1 MISGDWAQGIADV
14 RKRRAIV
21 NFSQQNIYPINK
33 TVSKLISTD
42 SRGHLLVVL
51 CLPQGWA
58 EDVESGLQVT
68 ENACQERARS
78 NTDTTVHIQ
87 ARLLPVLPYHS

>member
-1 MISGDWAQGIADV
+1 MKQLALPQLENIHAVCATFMISGDWAQGIADV

-68 ENACQERARS
+68 
-78 NTDTTVHIQ
+78 
-87 ARLLPVLPYHS
+87 